1 MDDKQK
7 LLTEEDL
14 QIKNLL
20 VSEGIINNPR
30 VERCGNWFNRKSE
43 GSWGVKN
50 LPHQYYCM
58 RWECRFCRRKLI
70 DIQRK
75 HHYKYQM
82 EFIKNGG
89 QVLLFTLTVPH
100 KIKDKLSSIYKRF
113 KGSLVLL
120 KESRGW
126 EKIKNITNGKYHYDN
141 IELTYGTE
149 GYHLHDHI
157 NYGIMNPDISLS
169 TIEDIL
175 FDHWSINTLKK
186 KFMKISRKGINVSKT
201 LDDKTGS
208 MTDYKIPSITYGDKS
223 IEQNDEIKGTHEY
236 WERDY
241 KKVLERNYN
250 MKNRKEKLQEIG
262 KNIKDV
268 NTTFRKSKRGR
279 IWTMN
284 DRLS

>member
-1 MDDKQK
+1 MENKIK
-7 LLTEEDL
+7 LLTDEDL

-20 VSEGIINNPR
+20 VQEGIIDNPR
-30 VERCGNWFNRKSE
+30 VERCGKWFNRKSE
-43 GSWGVKN
+43 EWRGGKN

-70 DIQRK
+70 DIQMK
-75 HHYKYQM
+75 HHYSYNM
-82 EFIKNGG
+82 EFIKNRG

-113 KGSLVLL
+113 KRSLVLL

-141 IELTYGTE
+141 IELTYGTK

-157 NYGIMNPDISLS
+157 SYGIMNTDVSLS
-169 TIEDIL
+169 TIENIL
-175 FDHWSINTLKK
+175 FDHWSINTLKM

-208 MTDYKIPSITYGDKS
+208 MMDNKIPSITYGDKS

-236 WERDY
+236 WERNY
-241 KKVLERNYN
+241 KKVWERNYN
-250 MKNRKEKLQEIG
+250 MKNRKEKLREIG
-262 KNIKDV
+262 KNITDF

-284 DRLS
+284 DSLS